1 MRTGTIQSVA
11 CIGLGALLG
20 FVAATGDTPPAS
32 RADGVPRQVR
42 PVAADTRGSAP
53 DVSRPSC
60 SPKGSAAK
68 VVLAQADAGKAA
80 AQAEPTASG
89 KKPNIVVIMA
99 DDVGTWNI
107 SAYHRGMMG
116 GRTPNI
122 DRIAKEGA
130 LFTDYY
136 AQQSCT
142 AGRAAFILGQNPFRT
157 GLLKV
162 GMPAA
167 KQGVQDKD
175 PTIAELLKPH
185 GYATAQ
191 IGKNHLGDRNEF
203 LPTVHGFDEFYG
215 ILYHLNA
222 MEEPYQAD
230 YPKAPEFR
238 ARFGPRNIVYSKAT
252 DVDDPTTD
260 PRWGKIGKQKIADA
274 GPLPPHPNMVP
285 EAKVSMEDIEQE
297 LVRRSLDFI
306 DRSVKAQKPFF
317 LWHNATRCHVRT
329 HLSPRWKDKSGYGL
343 YADAMMELD
352 WEVGELLKKLDD
364 LGIADNT
371 IVMFTSDNGAEIF
384 SWPDGGNHP
393 FRGEKGTT
401 YEGGFR
407 VPAVLKW
414 PGVVKPGTIINDII
428 GSEDW
433 LPTFLA
439 AAGDP
444 NLKEELLKGMKVG
457 ETTFK
462 NHLDG
467 YNLLPFLKGEVAKS
481 PRREVFYFTDNG
493 DLTALRYG
501 DWKVSFKTIK
511 GNLFNGKE
519 DSTNVPLVTN
529 LRQDP
534 WERYQSESLAYGQ
547 WWGEKLWMLVP
558 ASAIV
563 KQFLETFKEYPPSQ
577 VSGSLGIEKALEMI
591 EAGGRGGGK

>member
-1 MRTGTIQSVA
+1 VLKNLKVSTLAS
-11 CIGLGALLG
+11 IGLGAVVG
-20 FVAATGDTPPAS
+20 YAAASGKFDPSRRAGAATATPPS
-32 RADGVPRQVR
+32 
-42 PVAADTRGSAP
+42 AAPSSA
-53 DVSRPSC
+53 VSVEQPSC
-60 SPKGSAAK
+60 GDSIQRGQL
-68 VVLAQADAGKAA
+68 LALANRDVTAIATA
-80 AQAEPTASG
+80 TAQASG
-89 KKPNIVVIMA
+89 KKPNIVVVMC

-122 DRIAKEGA
+122 DRIAREGA

-162 GMPAA
+162 GLPAA
-167 KQGVQDKD
+167 KQGLQDKD

-222 MEEPYQAD
+222 MEEPYQGD
-230 YPKAPEFR
+230 FPKAPEFR
-238 ARFGPRNIVYSKAT
+238 ARFGPRNIVDAKAT

-260 PRWGKIGKQKIADA
+260 PRWGKVGKQKITDA
-274 GPLPPHPNMVP
+274 GPLPPHPNMDP
-285 EAKVSMEDIEQE
+285 KAKVSMEDVEEE

-306 DRSVKAQKPFF
+306 DRSVKADKPFF
-317 LWHNATRCHVRT
+317 LWHNATRCHVWT
-329 HLSPRWKDKSGYGL
+329 HLSAKWKDKSGYGL

-371 IVMFTSDNGAEIF
+371 IVMFTTDNGAEIS

-407 VPAVLKW
+407 VPAVLRW
-414 PGVVKPGTIINDII
+414 PGVIKPGTIINDVM

-444 NLKEELLKGMKVG
+444 DVKKKLLKGMKVG
-457 ETTFK
+457 DKIFK

-467 YNLLPFLKGEVAKS
+467 YNFLPFFKGEFAKG
-481 PRREVFYFTDNG
+481 PRHEVFYFTDNG
-493 DLTALRYG
+493 DLTALRYD
-501 DWKVSFKTIK
+501 DWKISFKTIK
-511 GNLFNGKE
+511 GNLFNGKV

-534 WERYQSESLAYGQ
+534 WERYQDESMLYGR
-547 WWGEKLWMLVP
+547 WWGEKLWTLIP
-558 ASAIV
+558 ATTV
-563 KQFLETFKEYPPSQ
+563 VGQFLQTFKEYPPSQ
-577 VSGSLGIEKALEMI
+577 
-591 EAGGRGGGK
+591 AGGSIGIDRALRMLEPGSRGGGK